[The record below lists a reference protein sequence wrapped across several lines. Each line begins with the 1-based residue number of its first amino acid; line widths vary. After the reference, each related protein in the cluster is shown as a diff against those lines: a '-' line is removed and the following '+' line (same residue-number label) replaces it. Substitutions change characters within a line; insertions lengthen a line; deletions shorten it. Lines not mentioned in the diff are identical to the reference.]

1 MNKKNELIIGFFT
14 LSLVIVL
21 YWGINFLK
29 GENVFS
35 NKQFYYAVYENV
47 DGLTISRPVTINGF
61 KVGQVSAIEFS
72 SNNANPNIP
81 SKSLMHSS
89 FLELYK
95 FRRSSVSL
103 PVLRSN

>member
-1 MNKKNELIIGFFT
+1 MNKKNELLIGLFT
-14 LSLVIVL
+14 LLLVVVL

-35 NKQFYYAVYENV
+35 NKQFYYAVYDNV

-72 SNNANPNIP
+72 SDNADLVVQVSIEEQIP
-81 SKSLMHSS
+81 FSKTQ
-89 FLELYK
+89 F
-95 FRRSSVSL
+95 
-103 PVLRSN
+103 